1 MIIGFKSRARKHPT
15 SVLMDLSIE
24 PDKDQDTVNM
34 ISRTAPL
41 MESAAS
47 EKSAPPP
54 PPPPLKRRK
63 AYYLQLCEDYR
74 NIEEE
79 NKMQEVE

>member
-1 MIIGFKSRARKHPT
+1 
-15 SVLMDLSIE
+15 MDLSIE
-24 PDKDQDTVNM
+24 PDKDQDTDDS
-34 ISRTAPL
+34 IARTAPV
-41 MESAAS
+41 MESVAS

-54 PPPPLKRRK
+54 APPPPLKRRK

-79 NKMQEVE
+79 NKVQEVE

>member
-1 MIIGFKSRARKHPT
+1 
-15 SVLMDLSIE
+15 MDLSIE
-24 PDKDQDTVNM
+24 PDKDQDTDDM
-34 ISRTAPL
+34 ITRTAPVV
-41 MESAAS
+41 ENAAS
-47 EKSAPPP
+47 EKSAPP

-74 NIEEE
+74 NIEGE

>member
-1 MIIGFKSRARKHPT
+1 
-15 SVLMDLSIE
+15 MDSSIE
-24 PDKDQDTVNM
+24 PDKDQDTDDM
-34 ISRTAPL
+34 TSRIAPVTD
-41 MESAAS
+41 SAAS
-47 EKSAPPP
+47 EKSTAPP

-74 NIEEE
+74 NIREE

>member
-1 MIIGFKSRARKHPT
+1 MITGFKSRARKHPT

-24 PDKDQDTVNM
+24 PDKDQDTDDL
-34 ISRTAPL
+34 ISRTAPAID
-41 MESAAS
+41 SAAS
-47 EKSAPPP
+47 ERAAPP

-74 NIEEE
+74 IIEEE
-79 NKMQEVE
+79 NKIQEVE